1 MLTRRQQLLKRGFDL
16 VCAGFGLVL
25 LSPALGVL
33 VWLARRSTGGSGLY
47 RQKRIG
53 RAGEQFE
60 IVKLRTMLVNSENGS
75 TVTTADDPRITRFGA
90 FLRRSKLDELPQL
103 LNVLRGEMSLV
114 GPRPDVVPYV
124 ALVGPQAEVI
134 LSVRPGIT
142 GPATLVFRD
151 EEELLA
157 RQPDPE
163 QYTMDVL
170 VPAKAGINEHYV
182 RTWRLRHD
190 LRYLL
195 LTLRGKSLTEPE
207 ALR

>member
-1 MLTRRQQLLKRGFDL
+1 VL
-16 VCAGFGLVL
+16 GLVL
-25 LSPALGVL
+25 LSPALAL
-33 VWLARRSTGGSGLY
+33 LIWLCRRSTGGSGLY

-60 IVKLRTMLVNSENGS
+60 IIKLRTMLAGSESGT
-75 TVTTADDPRITRFGA
+75 TVTTAHDPRITRFGA

-103 LNVLRGEMSLV
+103 VNVLRGEMSLV
-114 GPRPDVVPYV
+114 GPRPDVAPFVEL
-124 ALVGPQAEVI
+124 AGPRAEII

-151 EEELLA
+151 EEDLLA
-157 RQPDPE
+157 SVVDPE

-170 VPAKAGINEHYV
+170 VPAKARINEHYV
-182 RTWRLRHD
+182 LTWSMRAD

-195 LTLRGKSLTEPE
+195 LTVRGATFSEAE
-207 ALR
+207 ALA

>member
-1 MLTRRQQLLKRGFDL
+1 MLTRRQRTIKRGFDL
-16 VCAGFGLVL
+16 VLSVLGLVL
-25 LSPALGVL
+25 LSPVLALL

-53 RAGEQFE
+53 RAGETFE
-60 IVKLRTMLVNSENGS
+60 IVKLRTMLAGSENGS

-103 LNVLRGEMSLV
+103 VNVLRGEMSLV

-124 ALVGPQAEVI
+124 ALAGPQAEVI

-157 RQPDPE
+157 GVADPE

-170 VPAKAGINEHYV
+170 VAAKARINEQYV
-182 RTWRLRHD
+182 RTWRFRTD

-195 LTLRGKSLTEPE
+195 LTLRGATFSEAE
-207 ALR
+207 ALA